1 MLIIAFFTNQ
11 GTPATGLTPTID
23 IWEADG
29 TQVVSG
35 ATMTEVGGGFYKYDF
50 TNYDGSKHYCI
61 RADGGPTL
69 PTDERYQYGTNE
81 HALVWEEAVDHHQVP
96 GTFGAKNQRAVP
108 SENIDDYKADVSA
121 LALEA
126 TVQAIKA
133 KTDNLPSDP
142 ASQSAIEDKID
153 QAEANIRGADND
165 DLKAISDQL
174 DAVQA
179 DLDNPD
185 QYKADVSDL
194 AKESTVQAIKQAVD
208 FIKGIEGGRWKIE
221 NNQMIFYDEDNSTEL
236 ARFDLFDKDGN
247 PSEENVY
254 ERRRV

>member
-1 MLIIAFFTNQ
+1 MIIAFFTNQ

-23 IWEADG
+23 IWESDG

-50 TNYDGSKHYCI
+50 TDYDGSKHYCI

-81 HALVWEEAVDHHQVP
+81 YALVWEEAVNDHQTS
-96 GTFGAKNQRAVP
+96 GTFGEK
-108 SENIDDYKADVSA
+108 VSA
-121 LALEA
+121 LAL
-126 TVQAIKA
+126 
-133 KTDNLPSDP
+133 
-142 ASQSAIEDKID
+142 
-153 QAEANIRGADND
+153 
-165 DLKAISDQL
+165 
-174 DAVQA
+174 
-179 DLDNPD
+179 
-185 QYKADVSDL
+185 
-194 AKESTVQAIKQAVD
+194 ESTVQAIKQAVD